1 VYEPLAHSYTLQ
13 GTVILVFHVIRSERV
28 WSKIDRRLTTI
39 RRKTLRSP
47 HTSQK
52 NEAVRYKIT
61 LGCAAS
67 IQCLR
72 RIYVR
77 VLDFKDGLD
86 G

>member
-13 GTVILVFHVIRSERV
+13 GIVILVFHVIRSERV

-52 NEAVRYKIT
+52 NEAV
-61 LGCAAS
+61 
-67 IQCLR
+67 
-72 RIYVR
+72 
-77 VLDFKDGLD
+77 
-86 G
+86 